1 MIKLPL
7 AGDIRDSMIR
17 VQLGTDAEGNPLYY
31 YIAIVRP
38 NSEYPLSQIPKG
50 VNPRDLEEH
59 SIYKAIKSAYLNQPE
74 MFLIYNGGVQATID
88 GGSVDTEVID
98 GVSYV
103 LFSCEGPNNGHYDGQ
118 HSKSAVDS
126 SISECDRGLDN
137 APFFVALAESG
148 LFPDRESIRDAAT
161 HTNNRSAQQAKNEED
176 IRGAFDE
183 IKRQISYCPLENVS
197 WKQNQRNSLGEK
209 IKPDCDVVQLLNM
222 LTVFLPSA
230 LVAGGQVRDICSWPK
245 KGAGVLNLV
254 KRETLAE
261 PLKATFEHV
270 DFVLEMADF
279 LRSSTA
285 EVLGN
290 KEGNFGIIRMSTKGE
305 RKKDIAD
312 RKKLKTQLFNG
323 ETVSGGFNKD
333 LLPMLLH
340 AIVAEVFDYD
350 DITGKYSTSY
360 TMQDVKAMWIEGG
373 LAVLSVAEKNFKES
387 FEDTYK
393 SRWSDFVLDDLM
405 WMKAARAFSKAA
417 ARKKD
422 WEMHLTNP
430 LVK

>member
-7 AGDIRDSMIR
+7 AGDIRDSIIR
-17 VQLGTDAEGNPLYY
+17 VQLGTDAEANPLHY

-103 LFSCEGPNNGHYDGQ
+103 LFGCEGPNNGHYDGQ

-126 SISECDRGLDN
+126 SISECDRGVDN
-137 APFFVALAESG
+137 APFFIALAEDG
-148 LFPDRESIRDAAT
+148 LFPDKESIRDAAT
-161 HTNNRSAQQAKNEED
+161 HTNNRSAQQAKSEED

-183 IKRQISYCPLENVS
+183 IKRQISYCSPENVS
-197 WKQNQRNSLGEK
+197 WRQNQKNSLGEK
-209 IKPDCDVVQLLNM
+209 IKPDCDVVQLVNM
-222 LTVFLPSA
+222 LAAFLPLA
-230 LVAGGQVRDICSWPK
+230 LVRGGQVTDICSWPK
-245 KGAGVLNLV
+245 KGASVLPLLANQ
-254 KRETLAE
+254 TLAE

-290 KEGNFGIIRMSTKGE
+290 KERTFGIIRMSTAGQ

-323 ETVSGGFNKD
+323 ETVSGGLYKD

-340 AIVAEVFDYD
+340 AIVTEVFDYD
-350 DITGKYSTSY
+350 DITGEYSTACAIEE
-360 TMQDVKAMWIEGG
+360 VKAMWLEGG
-373 LAVLSVAEKNFKES
+373 LAVLSGVEKNFKDC

-405 WMKAARAFSKAA
+405 WSHAAKAFRKAA
-417 ARKKD
+417 AREKD
-422 WEMHLTNP
+422 WKMHLTHE